1 MNIQSAAGNL
11 WSIGAQND
19 GMGVYNRTS
28 SLYAFFIKDN
38 RQLQLPSYTASS
50 SYTGTAAGYLAFDS
64 SGNVITVAGVAATDN
79 TKLPLTG
86 GALTGPLTITGN
98 GSYLGDWG
106 YKTLELN
113 DTSGYAGI
121 FFKNGNNIWINRR
134 NGADN
139 AMDWA
144 YSTNASAQGTGTF
157 AQKMRLA
164 SDEWWVSTYPGY
176 KLQVTGGDQINVTNA
191 GNATTL
197 YLQYQGGV
205 GAALNI
211 AAGKYTLDNS
221 GNGSASSS
229 WRAPIFYDSNDT
241 GYYGDFNGTSSL
253 WGLAIRGDNGASST
267 ANQIFFWG
275 TGNTT
280 TSAIGFKSN
289 AAPFANPT
297 GAGDGYNTY
306 FTMDTPGR
314 GWVFRRGTGGSDFS
328 AAYTAGWILNNGIWQ
343 ANSEMRAPVFRFT
356 NSSNNAYLTGNSDWG
371 FRVVNDSGY
380 IQFGPA
386 NGSWAHI
393 YSGLPFYFNQ
403 ALYVNGTQVVTN
415 SGTWGINVTGTAN
428 NITAYTINQS
438 VGTGNAPTFADVYTN
453 GWFRNN
459 TNNAGL
465 YSQANN
471 VHFSSSSDGR
481 WNIGSGGRTNGAL
494 VFYQDHMTTLK
505 GYVYWD
511 GSGFGLLNNQGGW
524 SVLAYQGTSYGG
536 ELRGSWYTTG
546 NITTG
551 GKISNGSVWI
561 NNGAD
566 YNSYNENI
574 RLFAA
579 PNGVSVIAFN
589 ASGISGTP
597 AGGSILGFD
606 DRLEIRKGG
615 DAWQLRAYSG
625 YVEASGSFRAPIFY
639 DSNDTGYYLDPN
651 GESNLWRF
659 TAQSMTRNAINY
671 LSINS
676 PVNTRAGQSGPYL
689 NGTMGWGNTD
699 FNTIFSN
706 WGSGFID
713 TWSSPSNAPGGSSH
727 YVGLQGLHYNHQNGT
742 NGYGFQMA
750 CAGEA
755 DNRFFWRSSWATP
768 RSWVEMIHSG
778 NIGSQSVNYASSTPW
793 SGVTSK
799 PGNITYWD
807 TWYGSSYLGSNG
819 NLYMGWAGAWLDG
832 WLNQN
837 VKSNAGPTFQTVY
850 LNDWCRVR
858 YETGV
863 YFESYDAG
871 LRSAYQASFGQVATY
886 GTARSAHGG
895 YIIVNNY
902 ITNLMQDTSG
912 NFGFFSN
919 NDWAWRLFYNRG
931 NNCWGIG
938 TDNTYSGDGF
948 RCVKYGSAEYGWTTW
963 SDRRAKE
970 NISTIS
976 GALDKVLS
984 MRGVYYNYIKDET
997 KSQHVG
1003 FIAQELIDVLP
1014 QSVRYAEEID
1024 EYNINYGPIV
1034 SILAEAI
1041 KEQDIKMKIQ
1051 EDKISL
1057 LQAQLQTLLN

>member
-1 MNIQSAAGNL
+1 
-11 WSIGAQND
+11 
-19 GMGVYNRTS
+19 
-28 SLYAFFIKDN
+28 
-38 RQLQLPSYTASS
+38 
-50 SYTGTAAGYLAFDS
+50 
-64 SGNVITVAGVAATDN
+64 
-79 TKLPLTG
+79 
-86 GALTGPLTITGN
+86 
-98 GSYLGDWG
+98 
-106 YKTLELN
+106 
-113 DTSGYAGI
+113 
-121 FFKNGNNIWINRR
+121 
-134 NGADN
+134 
-139 AMDWA
+139 
-144 YSTNASAQGTGTF
+144 
-157 AQKMRLA
+157 
-164 SDEWWVSTYPGY
+164 
-176 KLQVTGGDQINVTNA
+176 
-191 GNATTL
+191 
-197 YLQYQGGV
+197 
-205 GAALNI
+205 
-211 AAGKYTLDNS
+211 
-221 GNGSASSS
+221 
-229 WRAPIFYDSNDT
+229 
-241 GYYGDFNGTSSL
+241 
-253 WGLAIRGDNGASST
+253 
-267 ANQIFFWG
+267 
-275 TGNTT
+275 
-280 TSAIGFKSN
+280 
-289 AAPFANPT
+289 
-297 GAGDGYNTY
+297 
-306 FTMDTPGR
+306 
-314 GWVFRRGTGGSDFS
+314 
-328 AAYTAGWILNNGIWQ
+328 
-343 ANSEMRAPVFRFT
+343 
-356 NSSNNAYLTGNSDWG
+356 
-371 FRVVNDSGY
+371 
-380 IQFGPA
+380 
-386 NGSWAHI
+386 
-393 YSGLPFYFNQ
+393 
-403 ALYVNGTQVVTN
+403 
-415 SGTWGINVTGTAN
+415 
-428 NITAYTINQS
+428 
-438 VGTGNAPTFADVYTN
+438 
-453 GWFRNN
+453 
-459 TNNAGL
+459 
-465 YSQANN
+465 
-471 VHFSSSSDGR
+471 
-481 WNIGSGGRTNGAL
+481 
-494 VFYQDHMTTLK
+494 
-505 GYVYWD
+505 
-511 GSGFGLLNNQGGW
+511 
-524 SVLAYQGTSYGG
+524 
-536 ELRGSWYTTG
+536 
-546 NITTG
+546 
-551 GKISNGSVWI
+551 
-561 NNGAD
+561 
-566 YNSYNENI
+566 
-574 RLFAA
+574 
-579 PNGVSVIAFN
+579 
-589 ASGISGTP
+589 
-597 AGGSILGFD
+597 
-606 DRLEIRKGG
+606 
-615 DAWQLRAYSG
+615 
-625 YVEASGSFRAPIFY
+625 
-639 DSNDTGYYLDPN
+639 
-651 GESNLWRF
+651 
-659 TAQSMTRNAINY
+659 MTRNAINY